1 MTFSVTNRCNLRCSY
16 CSIPDRGNDELSTAD
31 TIRLI
36 DEFAEAGAQKL
47 SFAGGEPLLRDDIG
61 SLIERGKRK
70 NLYLSLTTN
79 GTLIKKHLSALKDLD
94 TVLVSFDGPQAVH
107 NLTGKARVSTLIED
121 ILLLKKNNIHVCTS
135 TVLTK
140 PTIEHLDELLNIS
153 KKIALQLAFQPYSY
167 IWYLSLAKT
176 KTDGLTPAL
185 GLFKQA
191 IAQIVREKQGG
202 ALINNS
208 FPYLNLIKDGINR
221 KVKECLA
228 GKRYCYVDTN
238 GDVYP
243 CSPMTKRMSAEN
255 AVKIGFPKA
264 FDKIQQFS
272 CGDGCLFPCYLEY
285 NFLFSLFLG
294 SLANV
299 CKAMRKS

>member
-1 MTFSVTNRCNLRCSY
+1 MLKKIRIASNIVKAKLLNQKRPLSVTFSVTNRCNLRCSY

-107 NLTGKARVSTLIED
+107 NLTGKAIVSTLIED

-153 KKIALQLAFQPYSY
+153 KKNALQLAFPPHFY
-167 IWYLSLAKT
+167 ILYLALAENNN
-176 KTDGLTPAL
+176 DGLA
-185 GLFKQA
+185 
-191 IAQIVREKQGG
+191 
-202 ALINNS
+202 
-208 FPYLNLIKDGINR
+208 
-221 KVKECLA
+221 
-228 GKRYCYVDTN
+228 
-238 GDVYP
+238 
-243 CSPMTKRMSAEN
+243 
-255 AVKIGFPKA
+255 
-264 FDKIQQFS
+264 
-272 CGDGCLFPCYLEY
+272 
-285 NFLFSLFLG
+285 
-294 SLANV
+294 
-299 CKAMRKS
+299 